1 MSDLLLYT
9 LIVAAV
15 LNVVASLLIRRRT
28 EFTSFQK
35 RAQLLL
41 VWLLPF
47 IASIG
52 ILVFYRS
59 MDDKTHRKP
68 SGDTPDIGSAMGG
81 GP

>member
-9 LIVAAV
+9 LSAAAV
-15 LNVVASLLIRRRT
+15 LNVVATLLIRRRT
-28 EFTSFQK
+28 EFTLFQK

-59 MDDKTHRKP
+59 VDDKTHRKP
-68 SGDTPDIGSAMGG
+68 PNDTPDVGSAMGG
-81 GP
+81 GL